1 MAQNDVNKLLNL
13 NFRSKAKQL
22 KLDFNRNVED
32 YAEREQ
38 YDAVEALKAS
48 RQEQYD
54 RNQNAWVSDAGLET
68 VWGQLGNLP
77 AEAVAW
83 GGRVAGHVTSAP
95 AKLNTYRNTLSLTD
109 EDKKAMEAVQLF
121 EDLGGVRNNIVE
133 SPEHGITEE
142 SVRDA
147 YSTVVG
153 FQPRSFD
160 SKLNKWVNNIP
171 TQKEA
176 DAMSLLNKH
185 EALGGVIGTQADM
198 SAFGLSPEDI
208 DKAYEHVDKPGGAEA
223 YLMGGPM
230 TGGITFDR
238 QDRSQG
244 KSVREV
250 YEMINKSNAV
260 GTLINEAFE
269 SQFQGIN
276 NPLAQGGAL
285 EDIKEGSQGFVDRW
299 NEGIEIYEEDPFAA
313 AGKMY
318 EAAKEMVGG
327 LGTAL
332 TENPYGV
339 IAGLA
344 NNPDLLLPPVVKAV
358 TAIGYGVDIA
368 SDSRNQFVEE
378 NGREPTQNELIGI
391 MAMATS
397 AGGVEYFA
405 DTLLGKAFKG
415 PKAAKKITKTKV
427 DKPDA
432 DAEAD
437 LTFGDKVAKGARELA
452 GVTEKSGA
460 GKSINLATA
469 AAEGVARIAAG
480 AVTGGARVS
489 KAAVTEFGTE
499 SYQAL
504 VEKKLGALNTNIT
517 DEDYVEA
524 FTEGGLGA
532 LIGGSMGAMG
542 ELRPLQKKIK
552 DAYVKARDV
561 NNEEKKLEKKVTK
574 AVTSGNFDDLVD
586 KPAQHAEALFRT
598 VSADDDI
605 TLAEENF
612 NKANDLFKKRIQ
624 DARDVGDQ
632 IDAIIAAKGD
642 NAPELNDLYTKTAEI
657 DNDLQVM
664 ADARKASSDALAIK
678 KKAAATNATQL
689 YGSFAMSNGVLSL
702 EEAETLAQS
711 DELTDI
717 QKTQVEN
724 YANARRTLQNMDE
737 VSSQIITGGVDKSTK
752 KRFVGTLE
760 YAQQVNDAV
769 NDGDNEAAKAA
780 YTRLRNFRIRH
791 EAKLEMA
798 KEAVAG
804 GINSDAVYAYEKQF
818 NAKVN
823 KPKQLAALAKQVN
836 YMQREV
842 DAITETS
849 RDAHNLLTKVMGDQ
863 APVDSISGITQGQQ
877 APTTGPTVTQGTT
890 PTTQGTQG
898 TTPTPVTPTP
908 VTTTKPTT
916 PKVALPKRKSVRTSI
931 HQKDQAKSDQATK
944 FIGYGRKG
952 SSTDGYK
959 KAWEEQG
966 LANTGTYT
974 SDDTVFVST
983 NGGSGPTKADAA
995 ATQVQLKAAIQAGAT
1010 IITDNKENRD
1020 RPFNQ
1025 KGEGRV
1031 ATYLEKQGYVENN
1044 GDGVWTKPTTQ
1055 PQQQQQPVVTQ
1066 GQQQSTTPMTTTDT
1080 VVAGI
1085 KQAYG
1090 AHMTSLT
1097 GSDAVARKQA
1107 IDATPLGIM
1116 AKEVLTIA
1124 EGTAYD
1130 IAEALTRNNVTIEQL
1145 IEGVNDSPMV
1155 GADKAMLVNKLQ
1167 TAATEITQAQK
1178 QQQQPVVN
1186 VVTQTDGELTYSRPL
1201 LKDIPPSVSKPI
1213 VALLRKVLNRA
1224 DSVLS
1229 KRMSSLL
1236 GVRLAAAKKRGDE
1249 ISLRAIHA
1257 NRKHIA
1263 SLQAELLDS
1272 PIARVINDKN
1282 AGKNLAAVMQANS
1295 VTMEDLI
1302 DFLLK
1307 NGATVEEVGPFYEA
1321 LEKFGEAQANP
1332 EGKST
1337 PNTKPELN
1345 KDATVQGP
1353 LEYANLP
1360 SAIMNSFI
1368 TQLNEAATA
1377 LIQLSMTNRWEVTRE
1392 QMEANV
1398 GKYIRSLEEYIA
1410 KDSKAKTE
1418 LADIKE
1424 KIKQYREYLV
1434 SGDITVLPVDIQ
1446 ESASRSDVAEKANK
1460 LLARQ
1465 EQLMRDSSYGKALR
1479 DLTNLKLYRDRNES
1493 NPEVK
1498 SARKGEAR
1506 ISEATAERELER
1518 QHNKAQKRVQYLRD
1532 VLEGKREPEV
1542 INVLDLITND
1552 DTKPLD
1558 QQNLVKKWFKGS
1570 RTGNLLSRVMNFT
1583 NLLIPGTAEFEEHM
1597 DPEDGTQA
1605 GVFLDLV
1612 KTVNKKLDKAFG
1624 YKTGVTKNGVNRAV
1638 FRKNDFT
1645 QFLAD
1650 PATGQL
1656 LPQVKVAIAAAIYE
1670 WTISS
1675 AKGSLYN
1682 EDASINGILG
1692 NPKEDP
1698 VSFMARDKLSRVGV
1712 LKHSL
1717 AESLGNTVIG
1727 ALQLSGN
1734 DQVPEYAKA
1743 ALANSLGTYAMVV
1756 MADMGIIEKVSIPV
1770 TELAN
1775 LSENF
1780 NVNDTDA
1787 TTKGATVDFF
1797 RAKTVDNDGKTLRE
1811 AGRRLKDSN
1820 LRNGFMDTLF
1830 GVERKRPMP
1839 SFEKPKGV
1847 VALMKNTFQ
1856 NVPARVR
1863 SIIEMHQ
1870 NRPWRL
1876 KTQEL
1881 AVFNFLGRDGQR
1893 AINGYNFN
1901 TETTIEDMELL
1912 NQLGELGK
1920 DTEIPMDLAVMKA
1933 GIEGHNNAID
1943 LELDALV
1950 EFTENTDLATD
1961 PNKHFY
1967 FTHEIW
1973 KNLRIGIKNIINP
1986 QTSKIHRHLVSA
1998 VGWEQEVRLDDNVLM
2013 EQFKLAIAEGLD
2025 LDVDKHNIADSLA
2038 RFEAKIADP
2047 DIQAGIAAIQQ
2058 ILNDTVDPDQIAEL
2072 QEAIIKA
2079 VAKGKAKTHTLD
2091 ALTNYA
2097 KYKNAL
2103 DNNQESFVANI
2114 FREVDGITNGIAI
2127 AALMFAGGQ
2136 MLADQFA
2143 ALNAM
2148 GMFFDH
2154 QNPSYGDWRKEG
2166 NMDTYEQIVPL
2177 WQVAIRKV
2185 LSFSDFK
2192 KMSGPKITALKTK
2205 IRNLEIIANTVG
2217 NPEVLLDKAVESL
2230 GVSGAERGSVKYRLM
2245 EIIYGAG
2252 ANSVKATVGHAFV
2265 ETMYDRLNKGLKT
2278 RNMKLVRETIET
2290 MNAILAPL
2298 QGEHKGSSAALIIQV
2313 PKNMAELHQFELTQM
2328 QTNALVN
2335 AVANSYGITLTDA
2348 IQQKYAHFIQTRVL
2362 VNTAALVAN
2371 LAFRDAYTTGVDKAI
2386 QKKKDAGEWV
2396 DGISDLSVK
2405 EYEAIRDSL
2414 KETMPILHN
2423 FFSAES
2429 GNLDEGLFVGGYDK
2443 ERQYNNELGVYKQEV
2458 QLANKTGGMSNI
2470 TSYASKRVFTDSGVA
2485 PAILMIHAIDA
2496 ATMILKYAKGNIMG
2510 IHDAIGIALAQVL
2523 SEASGMNGDFLE
2535 VIEKFSVMGQANAL
2549 LHRVSEMDTEIRNSD
2564 PGEFYALTFLD
2575 VQYETVA
2582 EYNMRKY
2589 PKYKPNEV
2597 DSRTMRTP
2605 IYTTLK
2611 KFLEPDD
2618 IEPNFGGQ
2626 FKQLIEITG
2635 YSTTGVDSSKQEL
2648 LGRMTAMSQYHVEG
2662 GAFDMSATYTGNAT
2676 SEENKPA
2683 TSVTGGTLS
2692 KSGQELLNAAQ
2703 QTATVVLATS
2713 SNAPRT
2719 EGELQVTLLEAVNMY
2734 DIKQLVGLKGIGP
2747 ARAKAIVAAR
2757 ANGDIQS
2764 LEDLVKLKIPKKIV
2778 DALAAEM
2785 GVASPAQAV
2794 TEEVLDST
2802 TTEKL
2807 STKLEG
2813 RALLDSLGVA
2823 VALVSQMETVE
2834 DTFFIDTVLK
2844 AEKVLESIQAI
2855 HDAYTRTLEPRAL
2868 RKDGSIDNMQLAV
2881 GYEEEQAAVQLQEM
2895 LDAAKQA
2902 LKEAQALAQESSYDL
2917 FADGFNSP
2925 LEDAEQAV
2933 VAHQRAYDEFVA
2945 TLDPNWKWKDN
2956 QLATWLPETQRATGK
2971 VLTANLRK
2979 ARAELKKVKADIA
2992 AQEAAASKA
3001 ETEAKAKEE
3010 VKAKVD
3016 TLFEAVVAQESE
3028 STVTASLEP
3037 EVVQNTNFIPYNS
3050 KALEKAEQDYEE
3062 FKKTLSEDKLNP
3074 DGSVAGWALDEA
3086 EDEVWYR
3093 LNGRLAQAQWEQEQ
3107 NKAYYASKEASET
3120 KAVVAEANPKP
3131 LTEVENNQDED
3142 GSGTQDDSGITEDWS
3157 IGRFSKPNLTGDI
3170 RTDYTY
3176 DPALRV
3182 SQQNSLDVYDQLEAN
3197 SVVKDSDE
3205 HSSYLR
3211 SLFTDVYNKVLQPFN
3226 LYLASSGATDT
3237 IGATSLSDMYIVN
3250 QTITAGAV
3258 VSGLLGNGI
3267 RMSANEVYAH
3277 EVTHNI
3283 ITRALASS
3291 PALRREMRKLWKQVK
3306 DALGKDGYK
3315 AFMNPNTKE
3324 TDLHYEDE
3332 VKLAKQRYDY
3342 IFNLRKLDGS
3352 PNENYLDEFA
3362 AFGLTNAFFKSKL
3375 GTISVKRVSN
3385 LNDNPTIMERIND
3398 MFQRML
3404 DFFFKQLT
3412 GATKST
3418 ADAQLYQLMTALAQV
3433 DQRAK
3438 GPLIQAA
3445 KAGTNFA
3452 GKQVNAVQSAAA
3464 KALVKIGD
3472 MDIVK
3477 GSKWTVVRAAGGLMT
3492 IIGEDNVSYFMDTL
3506 KKFATVNS
3514 DTNNSFADVTSKI
3527 LVEGSGRTK
3536 QNGVFHDLKR
3546 IGNHVIDQTRKRTMQ
3561 ITKRSINKAF
3571 NRELTSAEKRT
3582 VTLALQ
3588 ADLAP
3593 VINTIGREETV
3604 ELLKDRTKLRSKI
3617 NELEKQIKEEFPKA
3631 GMFYN
3636 NHSKNLGH
3644 WLITGKSL
3652 LPEGVLKNAHNIA
3665 SLYLTSKQRPSKAE
3679 IAKATPMIDL
3689 LASYHAMDR
3698 LHKGSSATDLASLMK
3713 SQPSGMNFVIG
3724 MYEGFKENSKSELD
3738 RAHITKGYIADL
3750 NNPEISIAF
3759 GTKAEIAEY
3768 TAQGFVVSS
3777 KLEKDPT
3784 DTIAEEV
3791 YIFTA
3796 KDGGNAKYNAGIVN
3810 LLSPK
3815 ARGTNQYNVAINAG
3829 YEREGLGKGTHA
3841 ALISVSSDKKKL
3853 ADKSFGQVSFK
3864 EGTYTSAVFDPDGNI
3879 SSWNYLM
3886 SSHAKDAYLE
3896 RDTAIDNV
3904 LSKMVA
3910 DLGIKPK
3917 VRESNRQFVS
3927 ALKAQYDLDFKE
3939 NPKDYVTISPLSDN
3953 KRYRDIWNMLPPD
3966 MKAAVRQEFGSES
3979 LKVKHDMLDLGF
3991 GYRKYSLTEI
4001 LDKDPEERNYFEKVM
4016 GLMVETMFGK
4026 KARRRVRNTGNVVA
4040 ELVAMGKD
4048 AWVIKSFVVTAANT
4062 MSNLL
4067 LLKMRGVSIKEA
4079 FYSYATATKGLAD
4092 YKKQVVELAEL
4103 EQQLAYKKMSNHR
4116 RNKTADRIAELKIE
4130 LDKNPVKGL
4139 LDAGVLQTIVED
4151 VDTDEAESKVRSY
4164 VAEQMDKYTSR
4175 IPQGLKDATATAM
4188 LMQGTKGYNFLRD
4201 LAQMSDFGARFALY
4215 NHQTKSGKMTHD
4227 EAIGHAMDIFIDYD
4241 LPTHRMIQYGNDLG
4255 FLFFTKYLVRVIRI
4269 MYITARDY
4277 PGRVLA
4283 LLLLQNYFGDV
4294 TDIYDSGLNPFSKL
4308 GTPLSF
4314 MDAGADVAT
4323 VAAASSLL

>member
-13 NFRSKAKQL
+13 NFKSKAKQL
-22 KLDFNRNVED
+22 RLDFNRNVED

-38 YDAVEALKAS
+38 YDAVEALKAA

-77 AEAVAW
+77 AETVAW
-83 GGRVAGHVTSAP
+83 GGRVAGHITSAP
-95 AKLNTYRNTLSLTD
+95 AKLNTYRNALSLTN
-109 EDKKAMEAVQLF
+109 EDKKAMETVQLF

-133 SPEHGITEE
+133 SPEHGITEQ
-142 SVRDA
+142 SVKDA
-147 YSTVVG
+147 YNTVSG
-153 FQPRSFD
+153 FQTRYFD
-160 SKLNKWVNNIP
+160 NKLNKWVNAIP
-171 TQKEA
+171 SEKEA

-185 EALGGVIGTQADM
+185 EALGGKIGTQADM

-244 KSVREV
+244 KSVREI
-250 YEMINKSNAV
+250 YEAMNESNAV
-260 GTLINEAFE
+260 GTMINEAFE

-285 EDIKEGSQGFVDRW
+285 EDIKVGSQGFVDRW
-299 NEGIEIYEEDPFAA
+299 NEGLEIYEEDPFAA

-318 EAAKEMVGG
+318 EAAKEMVSG

-339 IAGLA
+339 VAGLA

-358 TAIGYGVDIA
+358 TAFGYGVDIA

-391 MAMATS
+391 MAMATT
-397 AGGVEYFA
+397 AGGADFFA

-415 PKAAKKITKTKV
+415 VKAAKKVKKGDKGTT

-432 DAEAD
+432 TATPAKPDAEAD
-437 LTFGDKVAKGARELA
+437 LSFGDKVAKGARELA

-460 GKSINLATA
+460 GKAINMATA
-469 AAEGVARIAAG
+469 VSEGVARVAAG
-480 AVTGGARVS
+480 TVKSGARVS

-504 VEKKLGALNTNIT
+504 VEKKLGALNTDIT

-542 ELRPLQKKIK
+542 ELRPLQQKIK

-598 VSADDDI
+598 ASADNDV

-612 NKANDLFKKRIQ
+612 NKANDLFKQRIQ

-642 NAPELNDLYTKTAEI
+642 NAPELADLYTKTAEI

-664 ADARKASSDALAIK
+664 AEARKASSDALAIK
-678 KKAAATNATQL
+678 KKAAATNDTQL

-724 YANARRTLQNMDE
+724 YANTRRTLQNMDE

-769 NDGDNEAAKAA
+769 NDGDTEAAKKA
-780 YTRLRNFRIRH
+780 YTQLRNFRIRH

-849 RDAHNLLTKVMGDQ
+849 RGAHNLLTKAIGDQ
-863 APVDSISGITQGQQ
+863 APTDVF
-877 APTTGPTVTQGTT
+877 TTGDQNGQTDPNATTGQGDQSTDPTVTVTQGTT
-890 PTTQGTQG
+890 PSGNTD
-898 TTPTPVTPTP
+898 PNS
-908 VTTTKPTT
+908 TTTKPTP
-916 PKVALPKRKSVRTSI
+916 PKVALPKRNAVSKTI
-931 HQKDQAKSDQATK
+931 HAKDQTKSDQATK
-944 FIGYGRKG
+944 FIGFGRKG
-952 SSTDGYK
+952 SSTAGYRT
-959 KAWEEQG
+959 AWEQQG

-974 SDDTVFVST
+974 SDDTVFVSV
-983 NGGSGPTKADAA
+983 NGRSGPTKADAA
-995 ATQVQLKAAIQAGAT
+995 ATQKELKAAIQAGAT

-1020 RPFNQ
+1020 RTHSV

-1031 ATYLEKQGYVENN
+1031 AKYLEAQGYVETDGN
-1044 GDGVWTKPTTQ
+1044 GVWTKASTQ
-1055 PQQQQQPVVTQ
+1055 PQQQQQQQPVVTQ
-1066 GQQQSTTPMTTTDT
+1066 GQQQSTTPIATTDT
-1080 VVAGI
+1080 VVEGI

-1090 AHMTSLT
+1090 ARMTSLT

-1155 GADKAMLVNKLQ
+1155 GAGKAMLVNKLQ
-1167 TAATEITQAQK
+1167 TAATEITQAQQQ
-1178 QQQQPVVN
+1178 QQQQPAGN
-1186 VVTQTDGELTYSRPL
+1186 VVTQDGSQDDNQEEEVVEKEARNKLYSTIQGPPKPYRTLTEEEAAEIDGELTYSRPL

-1213 VALLRKVLNRA
+1213 VAILRKVLNRA
-1224 DSVLS
+1224 DAALS

-1236 GVRLAAAKKRGDE
+1236 GVRLTAAKKRGDE

-1282 AGKNLAAVMQANS
+1282 AGKNLAAVMQANN

-1337 PNTKPELN
+1337 PTTKPELN

-1360 SAIMNSFI
+1360 SAILNSFI
-1368 TQLNEAATA
+1368 AQLNEAATA
-1377 LIQLSMTNRWEVTRE
+1377 LIQLSMGNRWEVTRE

-1398 GKYIRSLEEYIA
+1398 GKYTKSLEEYIA

-1418 LADIKE
+1418 LADTKE

-1434 SGDITVLPVDIQ
+1434 SGDITVLPVDMQ

-1493 NPEVK
+1493 DPDVK
-1498 SARKGEAR
+1498 PARKGEAR
-1506 ISEATAERELER
+1506 ISEAAAKRELER
-1518 QHNKAQKRVQYLRD
+1518 QKNKAQKRVQYLRD
-1532 VLEGKREPEV
+1532 VLEGKKEPEV
-1542 INVLDLITND
+1542 INVIDLITND

-1605 GVFLDLV
+1605 KVFLELIGKV
-1612 KTVNKKLDKAFG
+1612 SKKLDKAFL
-1624 YKTGVTKNGVNRAV
+1624 YKRGVTKNGVDRAV
-1638 FRKNDFT
+1638 FRKNDFV

-1650 PATGQL
+1650 PSTGKL

-1670 WTISS
+1670 WVASS

-1682 EDASINGILG
+1682 EDSSINGILG

-1698 VSFMARDKLSRVGV
+1698 VSFMARNELSRAGV
-1712 LKHSL
+1712 IKHSL
-1717 AESLGNTVIG
+1717 AESLGNTAIG

-1743 ALANSLGTYAMVV
+1743 VLANALGSYAIALMD
-1756 MADMGIIEKVSIPV
+1756 DMGIIEQVQIPV
-1770 TELAN
+1770 TELAE

-1780 NVNDTDA
+1780 KVANADLTSED
-1787 TTKGATVDFF
+1787 ATVDFF

-1820 LRNGFMDTLF
+1820 LRNGFLDTLF
-1830 GVERKRPMP
+1830 GVERKSPMP

-1863 SIIEMHQ
+1863 SIIEKHQ

-1893 AINGYNFN
+1893 AINSYNFN

-1920 DTEIPMDLAVMKA
+1920 DTEIPMDLAIMKA

-1961 PNKHFY
+1961 PNKEFY

-1998 VGWEQEVRLDDNVLM
+1998 VGWEQEVRLDDNALM
-2013 EQFKLAIAEGLD
+2013 EQFKLAVAEGLD

-2058 ILNDTVDPDQIAEL
+2058 ILNDTVDPDQIPEL

-2103 DNNQESFVANI
+2103 EDASKESFVANI

-2177 WQVAIRKV
+2177 WQAAIRKV

-2192 KMSGPKITALKTK
+2192 KMKGPKITALKTK
-2205 IRNLEIIANTVG
+2205 IRNLQLIANTVG
-2217 NPEVLLDKAVESL
+2217 NPEVLLDTAVESL

-2252 ANSVKATVGHAFV
+2252 AKSVKNTVGYAFV

-2298 QGEHKGSSAALIIQV
+2298 EGEHEGTSAALIIQV
-2313 PKNMAELHQFELTQM
+2313 PKNMAELHQFELTKM
-2328 QTNALVN
+2328 QTNALVD
-2335 AVANSYGITLTDA
+2335 AVANSYGVTLTDA
-2348 IQQKYAHFIQTRVL
+2348 IQKKYAHFIQTRVL

-2371 LAFRDAYTTGVDKAI
+2371 LAFRDAYATEVDKAI

-2396 DGISDLSVK
+2396 EGISDLSVK

-2443 ERQYNNELGVYKQEV
+2443 ERQYDNKLGVYKQEI
-2458 QLANKTGGMSNI
+2458 QLNNRLGNTSNI
-2470 TSYASKRVFTDSGVA
+2470 SSYASKRVFTDSGVA
-2485 PAILMIHAIDA
+2485 PAILMIHALDA
-2496 ATMILKYAKGNIMG
+2496 ATMLLKYATGNIMG
-2510 IHDAIGIALAQVL
+2510 IHDAIGIALSQVL
-2523 SEASGMNGDFLE
+2523 EEAIGMNGNFLE
-2535 VIEKFSVMGQANAL
+2535 VMNGFSVMGQANAL
-2549 LHRVSEMDTEIRNSD
+2549 LQRVSEMDTEIRNSAPD
-2564 PGEFYALTFLD
+2564 GLYVRTFLD
-2575 VQYETVA
+2575 EQYETVA
-2582 EYNMRKY
+2582 EYNRWKY
-2589 PKYKPNEV
+2589 PNYTPNEF

-2605 IYTTLK
+2605 IYTTIK
-2611 KFLEPDD
+2611 KFLEPDK
-2618 IEPNFGGQ
+2618 IEPTFHGQ
-2626 FKQLIEITG
+2626 FKQLMEITG
-2635 YSTTGVDSSKQEL
+2635 YSTTGVDNSKQEL

-2662 GAFDMSATYTGNAT
+2662 GAFDMSATYTGNT
-2676 SEENKPA
+2676 TPEENKPA
-2683 TSVTGGTLS
+2683 TSVTGETLS

-2703 QTATVVLATS
+2703 QTATAVLATS

-2734 DIKQLVGLKGIGP
+2734 DIKQLMGLKGIGP
-2747 ARAKAIVAAR
+2747 ARAKAIMAAR

-3016 TLFEAVVAQESE
+3016 TLFEAVVAQENE
-3028 STVTASLEP
+3028 STVTSSLEP
-3037 EVVQNTNFIPYNS
+3037 EVT
-3050 KALEKAEQDYEE
+3050 
-3062 FKKTLSEDKLNP
+3062 
-3074 DGSVAGWALDEA
+3074 
-3086 EDEVWYR
+3086 
-3093 LNGRLAQAQWEQEQ
+3093 
-3107 NKAYYASKEASET
+3107 ASKP
-3120 KAVVAEANPKP
+3120 KA
-3131 LTEVENNQDED
+3131 LTEVDNNQDED
-3142 GSGTQDDSGITEDWS
+3142 GDGYTGEDWS
-3157 IGRFSKPNLTGDI
+3157 IGRFSKPELTGDI

-3283 ITRALASS
+3283 ITKALASS

-3452 GKQVNAVQSAAA
+3452 GKQVNAVQSVAA

-3477 GSKWTVVRAAGGLMT
+3477 GSKWAVVRAAGGLMT

-3665 SLYLTSKQRPSKAE
+3665 SLYLTSKKRPSKAE

-3724 MYEGFKENSKSELD
+3724 MYEGFKENSKEELD

-3750 NNPEISIAF
+3750 NNPEITVAF
-3759 GTKAEIAEY
+3759 GTKDEVAEY
-3768 TAQGFVVSS
+3768 TAQGFAVSG

-3784 DTIAEEV
+3784 DTMDETV
-3791 YIFTA
+3791 FIFTA
-3796 KDGGNAKYNAGIVN
+3796 KDGGNARYNAGIVN

-3829 YEREGLGKGTHA
+3829 YEREGLGKGTHSA
-3841 ALISVSSDKKKL
+3841 MVAVSKDKRKL
-3853 ADKSFGQVSFK
+3853 ADNSFGQVSFR
-3864 EGTYTSAVFDPDGNI
+3864 EGSYTSAVFDPEGNVT
-3879 SSWNYLM
+3879 SWNYLM

-3917 VRESNRQFVS
+3917 VRESNRKFVK

-3939 NPKDYVTISPLSDN
+3939 NPKEYVTISPLSDN

-3966 MKAAVRQEFGSES
+3966 MKAAVQKEFGAEG

-4016 GLMVETMFGK
+4016 GLMIETMFGK
-4026 KARRRVRNTGNVVA
+4026 KARRRVRNTGNIVA

-4067 LLKMRGVSIKEA
+4067 LLKMRGVSIKET
-4079 FYSYATATKGLAD
+4079 FYSYAVATKGLAD
-4092 YKKQVVELAEL
+4092 YKKQILELGEL

-4116 RNKTADRIAELKIE
+4116 RNKTADRVAELKIE
-4130 LDKNPVKGL
+4130 LDKNPVKAL

-4151 VDTDEAESKVRSY
+4151 VDTDAAESKVRSY
-4164 VAEQMDKYTSR
+4164 VAEKMDKYTSR
-4175 IPQGLKDATATAM
+4175 VPQGLKNAAATAT

-4227 EAIGHAMDIFIDYD
+4227 EAIGHVMDIFIDYD

-4314 MDAGADVAT
+4314 IDAGGDVAT